1 MTGVQSCAIP
11 ISLRGRVLPIGGLKE
26 KILAA
31 KMAQVKTI
39 LVPKENEKDVS
50 EIDGEIKEGLEII
63 LVENMDEVAERAF
76 V

>member
-1 MTGVQSCAIP
+1 M
-11 ISLRGRVLPIGGLKE
+11 LPIGGLKE